1 MSAFARDDQGRLC
14 AGGMPLGDIAA
25 SHGSPLY
32 VYSGDGIRDDYR
44 RFAAAVAPVDGSVHF
59 ALKANSALGVIG
71 LLARHG
77 AGADIVSGGEMA
89 RALAAGIP
97 AEKIVFSGV
106 GKSAEEIGAA
116 LDAGIGQINAES
128 PQEVEA
134 ISQIAA
140 ARGVQAPVALRVNV
154 DVAPKTHAKI
164 STGQRST
171 KFGVSTSQNEA
182 AGLYRKMAADPHI
195 RPAGLAVHIGSQIM
209 ELNPFER
216 AYSALLSF
224 GTALRD
230 GGLEVPVLDLGGGIG
245 VDYQDGMPTDFT
257 AYGELVSR
265 LFADSGFRLGF
276 EPGRSIVAN
285 NGVLLT
291 RVIYV
296 KDGDNKRF
304 AIVDGAMND
313 LLRPTLYE
321 AHHDIRPV
329 GPEGA
334 IEGPADI
341 VGPVCETGDY
351 LGLDRMM
358 PSLAAGDC
366 LAVMSSG
373 AYGAVMASSYN
384 TRPPAGEVMVLDG
397 KSISCGVGAT
407 SPNFLPKKSSP
418 TSVRDRGSEGAAGD
432 RIGAHR
438 HRHRRLEPFTKNN
451 LGEKFAGHRRTD
463 HAVVGLYDV
472 AAKRITAC
480 RQDRHLERRRVR
492 IDCRPVHQ
500 LAAQPQCVTGI
511 IGLQIDNLQLV
522 CLRLHRQPRLVEHAD
537 QARHIGRDRGP
548 LCHRT
553 DGNTENHYED
563 DQRRQHSADGTPHF
577 TGIRFGHQHRRF
589 SLPDMRADRTAHRL
603 AAVANTFA
611 VDAKHGL
618 AIRAGEKHRPCV
630 VSW

>member
-1 MSAFARDDQGRLC
+1 MSAFTRDDQGRLC
-14 AGGMPLGDIAA
+14 SGGMPLGDIAA
-25 SHGSPLY
+25 GHGSPLY

-59 ALKANSALGVIG
+59 ALKANSALGVIA
-71 LLARHG
+71 LLARNG

-140 ARGVQAPVALRVNV
+140 ARGIRAPVALRVNV

-182 AGLYRKMAADPHI
+182 ADLYRKMAADAHI

-209 ELNPFER
+209 ELDPFER

-224 GTALRD
+224 GTALREE
-230 GGLEVPVLDLGGGIG
+230 GLEVPVLDLGGGIG
-245 VDYQDGMPTDFT
+245 VDYQHGTPTDFT

-304 AIVDGAMND
+304 VIVDAAMND

-334 IEGPADI
+334 VEGPADI

-358 PSLAAGDC
+358 PALVHGDC
-366 LAVMSSG
+366 LAVMSAG

-397 KSISCGVGAT
+397 EVHI
-407 SPNFLPKKSSP
+407 L
-418 TSVRDRGSEGAAGD
+418 
-432 RIGAHR
+432 
-438 HRHRRLEPFTKNN
+438 
-451 LGEKFAGHRRTD
+451 
-463 HAVVGLYDV
+463 
-472 AAKRITAC
+472 
-480 RQDRHLERRRVR
+480 RRRR
-492 IDCRPVHQ
+492 DIAEL
-500 LAAQPQCVTGI
+500 LAEEAV
-511 IGLQIDNLQLV
+511 
-522 CLRLHRQPRLVEHAD
+522 
-537 QARHIGRDRGP
+537 
-548 LCHRT
+548 
-553 DGNTENHYED
+553 
-563 DQRRQHSADGTPHF
+563 
-577 TGIRFGHQHRRF
+577 
-589 SLPDMRADRTAHRL
+589 PDL
-603 AAVANTFA
+603 
-611 VDAKHGL
+611 G
-618 AIRAGEKHRPCV
+618 
-630 VSW
+630 

>member
-171 KFGVSTSQNEA
+171 KFGVSTSQKEA
-182 AGLYRKMAADPHI
+182 ADLYRKMAADPHI
-195 RPAGLAVHIGSQIM
+195 RPAGLAVHIGSQIL
-209 ELNPFER
+209 ELDPFER

-230 GGLEVPVLDLGGGIG
+230 EGLEVPVLDLGGGIG
-245 VDYQDGMPTDFT
+245 VDYQDGTPTDFT

-265 LFADSGFRLGF
+265 LFADSGFQLGF

-304 AIVDGAMND
+304 AIVDAAMND

-366 LAVMSSG
+366 LAVMSAG

-397 KSISCGVGAT
+397 EVHI
-407 SPNFLPKKSSP
+407 L
-418 TSVRDRGSEGAAGD
+418 
-432 RIGAHR
+432 
-438 HRHRRLEPFTKNN
+438 RR
-451 LGEKFAGHRRTD
+451 RR
-463 HAVVGLYDV
+463 DV
-472 AAKRITAC
+472 AE
-480 RQDRHLERRRVR
+480 L
-492 IDCRPVHQ
+492 
-500 LAAQPQCVTGI
+500 LAEEI
-511 IGLQIDNLQLV
+511 IPD
-522 CLRLHRQPRLVEHAD
+522 
-537 QARHIGRDRGP
+537 
-548 LCHRT
+548 
-553 DGNTENHYED
+553 
-563 DQRRQHSADGTPHF
+563 
-577 TGIRFGHQHRRF
+577 FG
-589 SLPDMRADRTAHRL
+589 
-603 AAVANTFA
+603 
-611 VDAKHGL
+611 
-618 AIRAGEKHRPCV
+618 
-630 VSW
+630 

>member
-1 MSAFARDDQGRLC
+1 MSAFTRDDQGRLC
-14 AGGMPLGDIAA
+14 SGGMPLGDIAA
-25 SHGSPLY
+25 GHGSPLY

-59 ALKANSALGVIG
+59 ALKANSALGVIA
-71 LLARHG
+71 LLAKNG

-140 ARGVQAPVALRVNV
+140 ARGIQAPVALRVNV

-182 AGLYRKMAADPHI
+182 ADLYRKMAADAHI

-209 ELNPFER
+209 ELDPFER

-224 GTALRD
+224 GTALREE
-230 GGLEVPVLDLGGGIG
+230 GLEVPVLDLGGGIG
-245 VDYQDGMPTDFT
+245 VDYQHGTPTDFT

-304 AIVDGAMND
+304 VIVDAAMND

-334 IEGPADI
+334 VEGPADI

-358 PSLAAGDC
+358 PALVHGDC
-366 LAVMSSG
+366 LAVMSAG

-397 KSISCGVGAT
+397 KVHI
-407 SPNFLPKKSSP
+407 L
-418 TSVRDRGSEGAAGD
+418 
-432 RIGAHR
+432 
-438 HRHRRLEPFTKNN
+438 
-451 LGEKFAGHRRTD
+451 
-463 HAVVGLYDV
+463 
-472 AAKRITAC
+472 
-480 RQDRHLERRRVR
+480 RRRR
-492 IDCRPVHQ
+492 DIAEL
-500 LAAQPQCVTGI
+500 LAEEAV
-511 IGLQIDNLQLV
+511 
-522 CLRLHRQPRLVEHAD
+522 
-537 QARHIGRDRGP
+537 
-548 LCHRT
+548 
-553 DGNTENHYED
+553 
-563 DQRRQHSADGTPHF
+563 
-577 TGIRFGHQHRRF
+577 
-589 SLPDMRADRTAHRL
+589 PDL
-603 AAVANTFA
+603 
-611 VDAKHGL
+611 G
-618 AIRAGEKHRPCV
+618 
-630 VSW
+630 

>member
-14 AGGMPLGDIAA
+14 AGGMSLGDIAA

-32 VYSGDGIRDDYR
+32 VYSGNGILDDYR

-71 LLARHG
+71 LLAQHG

-97 AEKIVFSGV
+97 AERIVFSGV
-106 GKSAEEIGAA
+106 GKLAEEIGAA

-209 ELNPFER
+209 ELDPFER

-230 GGLEVPVLDLGGGIG
+230 EGLEVPVLDLGGGIG
-245 VDYQDGMPTDFT
+245 VDYQDGTPTDFT

-265 LFADSGFRLGF
+265 LFAGSGFRLGF

-304 AIVDGAMND
+304 AIVDAAMND

-366 LAVMSSG
+366 LAVMSAG

-397 KSISCGVGAT
+397 EVHI
-407 SPNFLPKKSSP
+407 L
-418 TSVRDRGSEGAAGD
+418 
-432 RIGAHR
+432 
-438 HRHRRLEPFTKNN
+438 RR
-451 LGEKFAGHRRTD
+451 RR
-463 HAVVGLYDV
+463 DV
-472 AAKRITAC
+472 AE
-480 RQDRHLERRRVR
+480 L
-492 IDCRPVHQ
+492 
-500 LAAQPQCVTGI
+500 LAEEI
-511 IGLQIDNLQLV
+511 IPD
-522 CLRLHRQPRLVEHAD
+522 
-537 QARHIGRDRGP
+537 
-548 LCHRT
+548 
-553 DGNTENHYED
+553 
-563 DQRRQHSADGTPHF
+563 
-577 TGIRFGHQHRRF
+577 FG
-589 SLPDMRADRTAHRL
+589 
-603 AAVANTFA
+603 
-611 VDAKHGL
+611 
-618 AIRAGEKHRPCV
+618 
-630 VSW
+630 

>member
-25 SHGSPLY
+25 SHGSPLD

-44 RFAAAVAPVDGSVHF
+44 RFAAAVAPVHGSVHF

-106 GKSAEEIGAA
+106 GKSAEEIGTA

-182 AGLYRKMAADPHI
+182 ADLYRKMAADPHI
-195 RPAGLAVHIGSQIM
+195 RPAGLAVHIGSQI
-209 ELNPFER
+209 LGLDPFER

-230 GGLEVPVLDLGGGIG
+230 EGLEVPVLDLGGGIG
-245 VDYQDGMPTDFT
+245 VDYQDGTPTDFT

-265 LFADSGFRLGF
+265 LFADSGFQLGF

-304 AIVDGAMND
+304 AIVDAAMND

-321 AHHDIRPV
+321 AHHDILPV
-329 GPEGA
+329 GPKGA

-366 LAVMSSG
+366 LAVMSAG

-397 KSISCGVGAT
+397 EVHI
-407 SPNFLPKKSSP
+407 L
-418 TSVRDRGSEGAAGD
+418 
-432 RIGAHR
+432 
-438 HRHRRLEPFTKNN
+438 RR
-451 LGEKFAGHRRTD
+451 RR
-463 HAVVGLYDV
+463 DV
-472 AAKRITAC
+472 AE
-480 RQDRHLERRRVR
+480 L
-492 IDCRPVHQ
+492 
-500 LAAQPQCVTGI
+500 LAEEI
-511 IGLQIDNLQLV
+511 IPD
-522 CLRLHRQPRLVEHAD
+522 
-537 QARHIGRDRGP
+537 
-548 LCHRT
+548 
-553 DGNTENHYED
+553 
-563 DQRRQHSADGTPHF
+563 
-577 TGIRFGHQHRRF
+577 FG
-589 SLPDMRADRTAHRL
+589 
-603 AAVANTFA
+603 
-611 VDAKHGL
+611 
-618 AIRAGEKHRPCV
+618 
-630 VSW
+630 

>member
-14 AGGMPLGDIAA
+14 AGGMSLGDIAA

-32 VYSGDGIRDDYR
+32 VYSGNGILDDYR

-59 ALKANSALGVIG
+59 ALKANSTLGVIG
-71 LLARHG
+71 LLAQHG

-154 DVAPKTHAKI
+154 DVAPKTNAKI

-182 AGLYRKMAADPHI
+182 AGLYRKMAADPNI

-209 ELNPFER
+209 ELDPFER

-224 GTALRD
+224 GTVLRD
-230 GGLEVPVLDLGGGIG
+230 EGLEVPVLDLGGGIG
-245 VDYQDGMPTDFT
+245 VDYQDGTPTDFT

-304 AIVDGAMND
+304 AIVDAAMND

-321 AHHDIRPV
+321 AHHDIRSV

-366 LAVMSSG
+366 LAVMSAG

-397 KSISCGVGAT
+397 EVHI
-407 SPNFLPKKSSP
+407 L
-418 TSVRDRGSEGAAGD
+418 
-432 RIGAHR
+432 
-438 HRHRRLEPFTKNN
+438 RR
-451 LGEKFAGHRRTD
+451 RR
-463 HAVVGLYDV
+463 DV
-472 AAKRITAC
+472 AE
-480 RQDRHLERRRVR
+480 L
-492 IDCRPVHQ
+492 
-500 LAAQPQCVTGI
+500 LAEEI
-511 IGLQIDNLQLV
+511 I
-522 CLRLHRQPRLVEHAD
+522 PE
-537 QARHIGRDRGP
+537 
-548 LCHRT
+548 
-553 DGNTENHYED
+553 
-563 DQRRQHSADGTPHF
+563 
-577 TGIRFGHQHRRF
+577 FG
-589 SLPDMRADRTAHRL
+589 
-603 AAVANTFA
+603 
-611 VDAKHGL
+611 
-618 AIRAGEKHRPCV
+618 
-630 VSW
+630 

>member
-1 MSAFARDDQGRLC
+1 MSAFARDDQGQLC

-182 AGLYRKMAADPHI
+182 ADLYRKMAADPHI
-195 RPAGLAVHIGSQIM
+195 RPAGLAVHIGSQIL
-209 ELNPFER
+209 ELDPFER

-230 GGLEVPVLDLGGGIG
+230 EGLEVPVLDLGGGIG
-245 VDYQDGMPTDFT
+245 VDYKDGTPTDFT

-265 LFADSGFRLGF
+265 LFADSGFQLGF

-304 AIVDGAMND
+304 AIVDAAMND

-329 GPEGA
+329 GPKGA

-366 LAVMSSG
+366 LAVMSAG

-397 KSISCGVGAT
+397 EVHI
-407 SPNFLPKKSSP
+407 L
-418 TSVRDRGSEGAAGD
+418 
-432 RIGAHR
+432 
-438 HRHRRLEPFTKNN
+438 RR
-451 LGEKFAGHRRTD
+451 RR
-463 HAVVGLYDV
+463 DV
-472 AAKRITAC
+472 AE
-480 RQDRHLERRRVR
+480 L
-492 IDCRPVHQ
+492 
-500 LAAQPQCVTGI
+500 LAEEI
-511 IGLQIDNLQLV
+511 IPD
-522 CLRLHRQPRLVEHAD
+522 
-537 QARHIGRDRGP
+537 
-548 LCHRT
+548 
-553 DGNTENHYED
+553 
-563 DQRRQHSADGTPHF
+563 
-577 TGIRFGHQHRRF
+577 FG
-589 SLPDMRADRTAHRL
+589 
-603 AAVANTFA
+603 
-611 VDAKHGL
+611 
-618 AIRAGEKHRPCV
+618 
-630 VSW
+630 

>member
-44 RFAAAVAPVDGSVHF
+44 RFATAVAPVDGSVHF

-182 AGLYRKMAADPHI
+182 ADLYRKMAADPHI
-195 RPAGLAVHIGSQIM
+195 RPAGLAVHIGSQIL
-209 ELNPFER
+209 ELDPFER

-230 GGLEVPVLDLGGGIG
+230 EGLEVPVLDLGGGIG
-245 VDYQDGMPTDFT
+245 VDYQDGTPTDFT

-304 AIVDGAMND
+304 AIVDAAMND

-358 PSLAAGDC
+358 PSLAVGRCLRRGDGVE
-366 LAVMSSG
+366 LQH
-373 AYGAVMASSYN
+373 
-384 TRPPAGEVMVLDG
+384 PPAGRRGDG
-397 KSISCGVGAT
+397 
-407 SPNFLPKKSSP
+407 
-418 TSVRDRGSEGAAGD
+418 AG
-432 RIGAHR
+432 
-438 HRHRRLEPFTKNN
+438 
-451 LGEKFAGHRRTD
+451 
-463 HAVVGLYDV
+463 
-472 AAKRITAC
+472 
-480 RQDRHLERRRVR
+480 
-492 IDCRPVHQ
+492 
-500 LAAQPQCVTGI
+500 
-511 IGLQIDNLQLV
+511 
-522 CLRLHRQPRLVEHAD
+522 
-537 QARHIGRDRGP
+537 
-548 LCHRT
+548 
-553 DGNTENHYED
+553 
-563 DQRRQHSADGTPHF
+563 
-577 TGIRFGHQHRRF
+577 
-589 SLPDMRADRTAHRL
+589 
-603 AAVANTFA
+603 
-611 VDAKHGL
+611 
-618 AIRAGEKHRPCV
+618 
-630 VSW
+630 W

>member
-71 LLARHG
+71 LLAQHG

-182 AGLYRKMAADPHI
+182 ADLYRKMAADPHI
-195 RPAGLAVHIGSQIM
+195 RPAGLAVHIGSQIL
-209 ELNPFER
+209 ELDPFER

-230 GGLEVPVLDLGGGIG
+230 EGLEVPVLDLGGGIG
-245 VDYQDGMPTDFT
+245 VDYQDGTPTDFT

-265 LFADSGFRLGF
+265 LFAGSGFRLGF

-304 AIVDGAMND
+304 AIVDAAMND

-366 LAVMSSG
+366 LAVMSAG

-397 KSISCGVGAT
+397 EVHI
-407 SPNFLPKKSSP
+407 L
-418 TSVRDRGSEGAAGD
+418 
-432 RIGAHR
+432 
-438 HRHRRLEPFTKNN
+438 RR
-451 LGEKFAGHRRTD
+451 RR
-463 HAVVGLYDV
+463 DV
-472 AAKRITAC
+472 AE
-480 RQDRHLERRRVR
+480 L
-492 IDCRPVHQ
+492 
-500 LAAQPQCVTGI
+500 LAEEI
-511 IGLQIDNLQLV
+511 IPD
-522 CLRLHRQPRLVEHAD
+522 
-537 QARHIGRDRGP
+537 
-548 LCHRT
+548 
-553 DGNTENHYED
+553 
-563 DQRRQHSADGTPHF
+563 
-577 TGIRFGHQHRRF
+577 FG
-589 SLPDMRADRTAHRL
+589 
-603 AAVANTFA
+603 
-611 VDAKHGL
+611 
-618 AIRAGEKHRPCV
+618 
-630 VSW
+630 

>member
-1 MSAFARDDQGRLC
+1 MSAFARDNQGRLC
-14 AGGMPLGDIAA
+14 AGGMPLGDIAT

-106 GKSAEEIGAA
+106 GKSAEEISAA

-140 ARGVQAPVALRVNV
+140 ARSVQAPVALRVNV

-182 AGLYRKMAADPHI
+182 ADLYRKMAADPHI
-195 RPAGLAVHIGSQIM
+195 RPAGLAVHIGSQIL
-209 ELNPFER
+209 ELDPFER

-224 GTALRD
+224 GTVLRD
-230 GGLEVPVLDLGGGIG
+230 EGLEVPVLDLGGGIG
-245 VDYQDGMPTDFT
+245 VDYQDGTPTDFT

-265 LFADSGFRLGF
+265 LFAGSGFRLGF

-304 AIVDGAMND
+304 AIVDAAMND

-334 IEGPADI
+334 IKGLADI

-366 LAVMSSG
+366 LAVMSAG

-397 KSISCGVGAT
+397 EVHI
-407 SPNFLPKKSSP
+407 L
-418 TSVRDRGSEGAAGD
+418 
-432 RIGAHR
+432 
-438 HRHRRLEPFTKNN
+438 RR
-451 LGEKFAGHRRTD
+451 RR
-463 HAVVGLYDV
+463 DV
-472 AAKRITAC
+472 AELFA
-480 RQDRHLERRRVR
+480 EE
-492 IDCRPVHQ
+492 
-500 LAAQPQCVTGI
+500 I
-511 IGLQIDNLQLV
+511 IPD
-522 CLRLHRQPRLVEHAD
+522 
-537 QARHIGRDRGP
+537 
-548 LCHRT
+548 
-553 DGNTENHYED
+553 
-563 DQRRQHSADGTPHF
+563 
-577 TGIRFGHQHRRF
+577 FG
-589 SLPDMRADRTAHRL
+589 
-603 AAVANTFA
+603 
-611 VDAKHGL
+611 
-618 AIRAGEKHRPCV
+618 
-630 VSW
+630 

>member
-14 AGGMPLGDIAA
+14 AGGMPLGDIAT

-32 VYSGDGIRDDYR
+32 IYSGDGIRDDYH
-44 RFAAAVAPVDGSVHF
+44 RFAAAVAPVEGSVHF

-128 PQEVEA
+128 SQEVEA

-140 ARGVQAPVALRVNV
+140 AHSVQAPVALRVNV

-182 AGLYRKMAADPHI
+182 ADLYRKMAADPHI
-195 RPAGLAVHIGSQIM
+195 RPAGLAVHIGSQIL
-209 ELNPFER
+209 ELDPFER

-230 GGLEVPVLDLGGGIG
+230 EGLEVPVLDLGGGIG
-245 VDYQDGMPTDFT
+245 VDYQDGTPTDFT

-304 AIVDGAMND
+304 AIVDAAMND

-366 LAVMSSG
+366 LAVMSAG

-397 KSISCGVGAT
+397 EVHI
-407 SPNFLPKKSSP
+407 L
-418 TSVRDRGSEGAAGD
+418 
-432 RIGAHR
+432 
-438 HRHRRLEPFTKNN
+438 RR
-451 LGEKFAGHRRTD
+451 RR
-463 HAVVGLYDV
+463 DV
-472 AAKRITAC
+472 AE
-480 RQDRHLERRRVR
+480 L
-492 IDCRPVHQ
+492 
-500 LAAQPQCVTGI
+500 LAEEI
-511 IGLQIDNLQLV
+511 IPD
-522 CLRLHRQPRLVEHAD
+522 
-537 QARHIGRDRGP
+537 
-548 LCHRT
+548 
-553 DGNTENHYED
+553 
-563 DQRRQHSADGTPHF
+563 
-577 TGIRFGHQHRRF
+577 FG
-589 SLPDMRADRTAHRL
+589 
-603 AAVANTFA
+603 
-611 VDAKHGL
+611 
-618 AIRAGEKHRPCV
+618 
-630 VSW
+630 

>member
-182 AGLYRKMAADPHI
+182 ADLYRKMAADPHI
-195 RPAGLAVHIGSQIM
+195 RPAGLAVHIGSQIL
-209 ELNPFER
+209 ELDPFER

-230 GGLEVPVLDLGGGIG
+230 EGLEVPVLDLGGGIG
-245 VDYQDGMPTDFT
+245 VDYQDGTPTDFT

-265 LFADSGFRLGF
+265 LFADSGFQLGF

-366 LAVMSSG
+366 LAVMSAG

-397 KSISCGVGAT
+397 EVHI
-407 SPNFLPKKSSP
+407 L
-418 TSVRDRGSEGAAGD
+418 
-432 RIGAHR
+432 
-438 HRHRRLEPFTKNN
+438 RR
-451 LGEKFAGHRRTD
+451 RR
-463 HAVVGLYDV
+463 DV
-472 AAKRITAC
+472 AE
-480 RQDRHLERRRVR
+480 L
-492 IDCRPVHQ
+492 
-500 LAAQPQCVTGI
+500 LAEEI
-511 IGLQIDNLQLV
+511 IPD
-522 CLRLHRQPRLVEHAD
+522 
-537 QARHIGRDRGP
+537 
-548 LCHRT
+548 
-553 DGNTENHYED
+553 
-563 DQRRQHSADGTPHF
+563 
-577 TGIRFGHQHRRF
+577 FG
-589 SLPDMRADRTAHRL
+589 
-603 AAVANTFA
+603 
-611 VDAKHGL
+611 
-618 AIRAGEKHRPCV
+618 
-630 VSW
+630 

>member
-140 ARGVQAPVALRVNV
+140 ARGMQAPVALRVNV

-182 AGLYRKMAADPHI
+182 ADLYRKMAADPHI
-195 RPAGLAVHIGSQIM
+195 RPAGLAVHIGSQIL
-209 ELNPFER
+209 ELDPFER

-230 GGLEVPVLDLGGGIG
+230 EGLEVPVLDLGGGIG
-245 VDYQDGMPTDFT
+245 VDYQDGTPTDFT

-265 LFADSGFRLGF
+265 LFADSGFQLGF

-304 AIVDGAMND
+304 AIVDAAMND

-366 LAVMSSG
+366 LAVMSAG

-397 KSISCGVGAT
+397 EVHI
-407 SPNFLPKKSSP
+407 L
-418 TSVRDRGSEGAAGD
+418 
-432 RIGAHR
+432 
-438 HRHRRLEPFTKNN
+438 RR
-451 LGEKFAGHRRTD
+451 RR
-463 HAVVGLYDV
+463 DV
-472 AAKRITAC
+472 AE
-480 RQDRHLERRRVR
+480 L
-492 IDCRPVHQ
+492 
-500 LAAQPQCVTGI
+500 LAEEI
-511 IGLQIDNLQLV
+511 IPD
-522 CLRLHRQPRLVEHAD
+522 
-537 QARHIGRDRGP
+537 
-548 LCHRT
+548 
-553 DGNTENHYED
+553 
-563 DQRRQHSADGTPHF
+563 
-577 TGIRFGHQHRRF
+577 FG
-589 SLPDMRADRTAHRL
+589 
-603 AAVANTFA
+603 
-611 VDAKHGL
+611 
-618 AIRAGEKHRPCV
+618 
-630 VSW
+630 

>member
-1 MSAFARDDQGRLC
+1 MSAFTRDASGRLC
-14 AGGMPLGDIAA
+14 AGDMPLAEIAA

-44 RFAAAVAPVDGSVHF
+44 RFADAVGPAGGAVHF
-59 ALKANSALGVIG
+59 ALKANSALGVIA
-71 LLARHG
+71 LLARNG

-106 GKSAEEIGAA
+106 GKSADEIGAA

-182 AGLYRKMAADPHI
+182 ADLYRKIAADPHI
-195 RPAGLAVHIGSQIM
+195 RPAGLAVHIGSQI
-209 ELNPFER
+209 LDLDPFER
-216 AYSALLSF
+216 AYTALLSF

-230 GGLEVPVLDLGGGIG
+230 EGLDVPTLDLGGGIG
-245 VDYQDGMPTDFT
+245 VDYEDGTATDFT
-257 AYGELVSR
+257 AYGQLISR

-304 AIVDGAMND
+304 VIVDAAMND

-321 AHHDIRPV
+321 AHHAIQPV
-329 GPEGA
+329 GPVGPV
-334 IEGPADI
+334 EGPADI

-351 LGLDRMM
+351 LGLDRML
-358 PSLAAGDC
+358 PALADGDC
-366 LAVMSSG
+366 LAVMSAG

-397 KSISCGVGAT
+397 
-407 SPNFLPKKSSP
+407 
-418 TSVRDRGSEGAAGD
+418 E
-432 RIGAHR
+432 
-438 HRHRRLEPFTKNN
+438 
-451 LGEKFAGHRRTD
+451 
-463 HAVVGLYDV
+463 
-472 AAKRITAC
+472 
-480 RQDRHLERRRVR
+480 
-492 IDCRPVHQ
+492 
-500 LAAQPQCVTGI
+500 
-511 IGLQIDNLQLV
+511 
-522 CLRLHRQPRLVEHAD
+522 LHTL
-537 QARHIGRDRGP
+537 
-548 LCHRT
+548 
-553 DGNTENHYED
+553 
-563 DQRRQHSADGTPHF
+563 RRQ
-577 TGIRFGHQHRRF
+577 
-589 SLPDMRADRTAHRL
+589 RTVAELL
-603 AAVANTFA
+603 AEESIPAL
-611 VDAKHGL
+611 D
-618 AIRAGEKHRPCV
+618 
-630 VSW
+630 

>member
-1 MSAFARDDQGRLC
+1 MSAFTRDDQGRLC
-14 AGGMPLGDIAA
+14 SGGMPLGDIAA
-25 SHGSPLY
+25 GHGSPLY

-59 ALKANSALGVIG
+59 ALKANSALGVIA
-71 LLARHG
+71 LLAKNG

-140 ARGVQAPVALRVNV
+140 ARGIRAPVALRVNV

-182 AGLYRKMAADPHI
+182 ADLYRKMAADAHI

-209 ELNPFER
+209 ELDPFER

-224 GTALRD
+224 GTALREE
-230 GGLEVPVLDLGGGIG
+230 GLEVPVLDLGGGIG
-245 VDYQDGMPTDFT
+245 VDYQHGTPTDFT

-304 AIVDGAMND
+304 VIVDAAMND

-334 IEGPADI
+334 VEGPADI

-358 PSLAAGDC
+358 PALVHGDC
-366 LAVMSSG
+366 LAVMSAG

-384 TRPPAGEVMVLDG
+384 SRPPAGEVMVLDG
-397 KSISCGVGAT
+397 EVHI
-407 SPNFLPKKSSP
+407 L
-418 TSVRDRGSEGAAGD
+418 
-432 RIGAHR
+432 
-438 HRHRRLEPFTKNN
+438 
-451 LGEKFAGHRRTD
+451 
-463 HAVVGLYDV
+463 
-472 AAKRITAC
+472 
-480 RQDRHLERRRVR
+480 RRRR
-492 IDCRPVHQ
+492 DIAEL
-500 LAAQPQCVTGI
+500 LAEEVI
-511 IGLQIDNLQLV
+511 
-522 CLRLHRQPRLVEHAD
+522 
-537 QARHIGRDRGP
+537 
-548 LCHRT
+548 
-553 DGNTENHYED
+553 
-563 DQRRQHSADGTPHF
+563 
-577 TGIRFGHQHRRF
+577 
-589 SLPDMRADRTAHRL
+589 PDL
-603 AAVANTFA
+603 
-611 VDAKHGL
+611 G
-618 AIRAGEKHRPCV
+618 
-630 VSW
+630 

>member
-44 RFAAAVAPVDGSVHF
+44 RFAAAVAPVDGAVYF

-182 AGLYRKMAADPHI
+182 AELYREMAADPHI

-209 ELNPFER
+209 ELDPFER

-230 GGLEVPVLDLGGGIG
+230 EGLEVPVLDLGGGIG
-245 VDYQDGMPTDFT
+245 VDYQHGTPTDFT

-304 AIVDGAMND
+304 AIVDAAMND

-321 AHHDIRPV
+321 AHHDIQPV
-329 GPEGA
+329 GPEGP

-366 LAVMSSG
+366 LAVMSAG
-373 AYGAVMASSYN
+373 AYGAVMASNYN

-397 KSISCGVGAT
+397 DVHI
-407 SPNFLPKKSSP
+407 L
-418 TSVRDRGSEGAAGD
+418 
-432 RIGAHR
+432 
-438 HRHRRLEPFTKNN
+438 RR
-451 LGEKFAGHRRTD
+451 RR
-463 HAVVGLYDV
+463 DV
-472 AAKRITAC
+472 AE
-480 RQDRHLERRRVR
+480 L
-492 IDCRPVHQ
+492 
-500 LAAQPQCVTGI
+500 LAEEI
-511 IGLQIDNLQLV
+511 IPD
-522 CLRLHRQPRLVEHAD
+522 
-537 QARHIGRDRGP
+537 
-548 LCHRT
+548 
-553 DGNTENHYED
+553 
-563 DQRRQHSADGTPHF
+563 
-577 TGIRFGHQHRRF
+577 FG
-589 SLPDMRADRTAHRL
+589 
-603 AAVANTFA
+603 
-611 VDAKHGL
+611 
-618 AIRAGEKHRPCV
+618 
-630 VSW
+630 

>member
-1 MSAFARDDQGRLC
+1 MSAFASDDQGRLC

-182 AGLYRKMAADPHI
+182 ADLYRKMAADPHI
-195 RPAGLAVHIGSQIM
+195 RPAGLAVHIGSQIL
-209 ELNPFER
+209 ELDPFER

-230 GGLEVPVLDLGGGIG
+230 EGLEVPVLDLGGGIG
-245 VDYQDGMPTDFT
+245 VDYQDGTPTDFT

-265 LFADSGFRLGF
+265 LFADSGFQLGF

-304 AIVDGAMND
+304 AIVDAAMND

-366 LAVMSSG
+366 LAVMSAG

-397 KSISCGVGAT
+397 EVHI
-407 SPNFLPKKSSP
+407 L
-418 TSVRDRGSEGAAGD
+418 
-432 RIGAHR
+432 
-438 HRHRRLEPFTKNN
+438 RR
-451 LGEKFAGHRRTD
+451 RR
-463 HAVVGLYDV
+463 DV
-472 AAKRITAC
+472 AE
-480 RQDRHLERRRVR
+480 L
-492 IDCRPVHQ
+492 
-500 LAAQPQCVTGI
+500 LAEEI
-511 IGLQIDNLQLV
+511 IPD
-522 CLRLHRQPRLVEHAD
+522 
-537 QARHIGRDRGP
+537 
-548 LCHRT
+548 
-553 DGNTENHYED
+553 
-563 DQRRQHSADGTPHF
+563 
-577 TGIRFGHQHRRF
+577 FG
-589 SLPDMRADRTAHRL
+589 
-603 AAVANTFA
+603 
-611 VDAKHGL
+611 
-618 AIRAGEKHRPCV
+618 
-630 VSW
+630 

>member
-14 AGGMPLGDIAA
+14 AGGMPLGDIAV

-182 AGLYRKMAADPHI
+182 ADLYRKMAADPHI
-195 RPAGLAVHIGSQIM
+195 RPAGLAVHIGSQIL
-209 ELNPFER
+209 ELDPFER

-230 GGLEVPVLDLGGGIG
+230 EGLEVPVLDLGGGIG
-245 VDYQDGMPTDFT
+245 VDYQDGTPTDFT

-265 LFADSGFRLGF
+265 LFADSGFQLGF

-304 AIVDGAMND
+304 AIVDAAMND

-366 LAVMSSG
+366 LAVMSAG

-397 KSISCGVGAT
+397 EVHI
-407 SPNFLPKKSSP
+407 L
-418 TSVRDRGSEGAAGD
+418 
-432 RIGAHR
+432 
-438 HRHRRLEPFTKNN
+438 RR
-451 LGEKFAGHRRTD
+451 RR
-463 HAVVGLYDV
+463 DV
-472 AAKRITAC
+472 AE
-480 RQDRHLERRRVR
+480 L
-492 IDCRPVHQ
+492 
-500 LAAQPQCVTGI
+500 LAEEI
-511 IGLQIDNLQLV
+511 IPD
-522 CLRLHRQPRLVEHAD
+522 
-537 QARHIGRDRGP
+537 
-548 LCHRT
+548 
-553 DGNTENHYED
+553 
-563 DQRRQHSADGTPHF
+563 
-577 TGIRFGHQHRRF
+577 FG
-589 SLPDMRADRTAHRL
+589 
-603 AAVANTFA
+603 
-611 VDAKHGL
+611 
-618 AIRAGEKHRPCV
+618 
-630 VSW
+630 

>member
-89 RALAAGIP
+89 RALAAGIL

-182 AGLYRKMAADPHI
+182 ADLYRKMAADPHI
-195 RPAGLAVHIGSQIM
+195 RPAGLAVHIGSQIL
-209 ELNPFER
+209 ELDPFER

-230 GGLEVPVLDLGGGIG
+230 EGLEVPVLDLGGGIG
-245 VDYQDGMPTDFT
+245 VDYQDGTPTDFT

-265 LFADSGFRLGF
+265 LFADSGFQLGF

-304 AIVDGAMND
+304 AIVDAAMND

-366 LAVMSSG
+366 LAVMSAG

-397 KSISCGVGAT
+397 EVHI
-407 SPNFLPKKSSP
+407 L
-418 TSVRDRGSEGAAGD
+418 
-432 RIGAHR
+432 
-438 HRHRRLEPFTKNN
+438 RR
-451 LGEKFAGHRRTD
+451 RR
-463 HAVVGLYDV
+463 DV
-472 AAKRITAC
+472 AE
-480 RQDRHLERRRVR
+480 L
-492 IDCRPVHQ
+492 
-500 LAAQPQCVTGI
+500 LAEEI
-511 IGLQIDNLQLV
+511 IPD
-522 CLRLHRQPRLVEHAD
+522 
-537 QARHIGRDRGP
+537 
-548 LCHRT
+548 
-553 DGNTENHYED
+553 
-563 DQRRQHSADGTPHF
+563 
-577 TGIRFGHQHRRF
+577 FG
-589 SLPDMRADRTAHRL
+589 
-603 AAVANTFA
+603 
-611 VDAKHGL
+611 
-618 AIRAGEKHRPCV
+618 
-630 VSW
+630 

>member
-140 ARGVQAPVALRVNV
+140 ARGVHAPVALRVNV

-245 VDYQDGMPTDFT
+245 VDYRDGTPTDFT

-265 LFADSGFRLGF
+265 LFADSGFQLGF

-304 AIVDGAMND
+304 AIVDAAMND

-366 LAVMSSG
+366 LAVMSAG

-397 KSISCGVGAT
+397 EVHI
-407 SPNFLPKKSSP
+407 L
-418 TSVRDRGSEGAAGD
+418 
-432 RIGAHR
+432 
-438 HRHRRLEPFTKNN
+438 RR
-451 LGEKFAGHRRTD
+451 RR
-463 HAVVGLYDV
+463 DV
-472 AAKRITAC
+472 AE
-480 RQDRHLERRRVR
+480 L
-492 IDCRPVHQ
+492 
-500 LAAQPQCVTGI
+500 LAEEI
-511 IGLQIDNLQLV
+511 IPD
-522 CLRLHRQPRLVEHAD
+522 
-537 QARHIGRDRGP
+537 
-548 LCHRT
+548 
-553 DGNTENHYED
+553 
-563 DQRRQHSADGTPHF
+563 
-577 TGIRFGHQHRRF
+577 FG
-589 SLPDMRADRTAHRL
+589 
-603 AAVANTFA
+603 
-611 VDAKHGL
+611 
-618 AIRAGEKHRPCV
+618 
-630 VSW
+630 

>member
-32 VYSGDGIRDDYR
+32 VYSGNGILDDYR

-71 LLARHG
+71 LLAQHG

-182 AGLYRKMAADPHI
+182 ADLYRKMAADPHI
-195 RPAGLAVHIGSQIM
+195 RPAGLAVHIGSQIL
-209 ELNPFER
+209 ELDPFER

-230 GGLEVPVLDLGGGIG
+230 EGLEVPVLDLGGGIG
-245 VDYQDGMPTDFT
+245 VDYQDGTPTDFT

-265 LFADSGFRLGF
+265 LFAGSGFRLGF

-304 AIVDGAMND
+304 AIVDAAMND

-366 LAVMSSG
+366 LAVMSAG

-397 KSISCGVGAT
+397 EVHI
-407 SPNFLPKKSSP
+407 L
-418 TSVRDRGSEGAAGD
+418 
-432 RIGAHR
+432 
-438 HRHRRLEPFTKNN
+438 RR
-451 LGEKFAGHRRTD
+451 RR
-463 HAVVGLYDV
+463 DV
-472 AAKRITAC
+472 AE
-480 RQDRHLERRRVR
+480 L
-492 IDCRPVHQ
+492 
-500 LAAQPQCVTGI
+500 LAEEI
-511 IGLQIDNLQLV
+511 IPD
-522 CLRLHRQPRLVEHAD
+522 
-537 QARHIGRDRGP
+537 
-548 LCHRT
+548 
-553 DGNTENHYED
+553 
-563 DQRRQHSADGTPHF
+563 
-577 TGIRFGHQHRRF
+577 FG
-589 SLPDMRADRTAHRL
+589 
-603 AAVANTFA
+603 
-611 VDAKHGL
+611 
-618 AIRAGEKHRPCV
+618 
-630 VSW
+630 

>member
-71 LLARHG
+71 LLAQHG

-106 GKSAEEIGAA
+106 GKLAEEIGAA

-140 ARGVQAPVALRVNV
+140 ARSVQAPVALRVNV

-182 AGLYRKMAADPHI
+182 ADLYRKMAADPHI
-195 RPAGLAVHIGSQIM
+195 RPAGLAVHIGSQIL
-209 ELNPFER
+209 ELDPFER

-230 GGLEVPVLDLGGGIG
+230 EGLEVPVLDLGGGIG
-245 VDYQDGMPTDFT
+245 VDYQDGTPTDFT
-257 AYGELVSR
+257 DYGELVSR
-265 LFADSGFRLGF
+265 LFAGSGFRLGF

-304 AIVDGAMND
+304 AIVDAAMND

-366 LAVMSSG
+366 LAVMSAG

-384 TRPPAGEVMVLDG
+384 TRPPAGEVMVLDDEVH
-397 KSISCGVGAT
+397 I
-407 SPNFLPKKSSP
+407 L
-418 TSVRDRGSEGAAGD
+418 
-432 RIGAHR
+432 
-438 HRHRRLEPFTKNN
+438 
-451 LGEKFAGHRRTD
+451 
-463 HAVVGLYDV
+463 
-472 AAKRITAC
+472 
-480 RQDRHLERRRVR
+480 RRRRNVAEL
-492 IDCRPVHQ
+492 
-500 LAAQPQCVTGI
+500 LAEEI
-511 IGLQIDNLQLV
+511 IPD
-522 CLRLHRQPRLVEHAD
+522 
-537 QARHIGRDRGP
+537 
-548 LCHRT
+548 
-553 DGNTENHYED
+553 
-563 DQRRQHSADGTPHF
+563 
-577 TGIRFGHQHRRF
+577 FG
-589 SLPDMRADRTAHRL
+589 
-603 AAVANTFA
+603 
-611 VDAKHGL
+611 
-618 AIRAGEKHRPCV
+618 
-630 VSW
+630 

>member
-182 AGLYRKMAADPHI
+182 ADLYRKMAADPHI
-195 RPAGLAVHIGSQIM
+195 RPAGLAVHIGSQIL
-209 ELNPFER
+209 ELDPFER

-230 GGLEVPVLDLGGGIG
+230 EGLEVPVLDLGGGIG
-245 VDYQDGMPTDFT
+245 VDYQDGTPTDFT

-265 LFADSGFRLGF
+265 LFADSGFQLGF

-304 AIVDGAMND
+304 AIVDAAMND

-321 AHHDIRPV
+321 AHHDILPV
-329 GPEGA
+329 GPKGA

-366 LAVMSSG
+366 LAVMSAG

-397 KSISCGVGAT
+397 EVHI
-407 SPNFLPKKSSP
+407 L
-418 TSVRDRGSEGAAGD
+418 
-432 RIGAHR
+432 
-438 HRHRRLEPFTKNN
+438 RR
-451 LGEKFAGHRRTD
+451 RR
-463 HAVVGLYDV
+463 DV
-472 AAKRITAC
+472 AE
-480 RQDRHLERRRVR
+480 L
-492 IDCRPVHQ
+492 
-500 LAAQPQCVTGI
+500 LAEEI
-511 IGLQIDNLQLV
+511 IPD
-522 CLRLHRQPRLVEHAD
+522 
-537 QARHIGRDRGP
+537 
-548 LCHRT
+548 
-553 DGNTENHYED
+553 
-563 DQRRQHSADGTPHF
+563 
-577 TGIRFGHQHRRF
+577 FG
-589 SLPDMRADRTAHRL
+589 
-603 AAVANTFA
+603 
-611 VDAKHGL
+611 
-618 AIRAGEKHRPCV
+618 
-630 VSW
+630 